1 MIELRELWIFS
12 KYDTFVHLL
21 SDFQET
27 TVKDILFMDD
37 TEFLDALKKFIEES
51 RGMKYEDYEGLV

>member
-21 SDFQET
+21 SDFQEAT
-27 TVKDILFMDD
+27 MKDILFMDD
-37 TEFLDALKKFIEES
+37 NEFLEAIKKYIEES
-51 RGMKYEDYEGLV
+51 RGIKYEDYEDLV